1 MFHQTAPL
9 QSDLTVPGK
18 ACPDPS
24 HIHTL
29 CKKSGNA
36 VPGFR
41 QICPGITNSVEDV
54 IVARDIILAKDT
66 GAQLHLC
73 HCSTKDSV
81 LMVKVAKEEGVRVSA
96 EVCPHHFT
104 LSTDDMKEAD
114 TNYKMNPPLR
124 TKEDVKA
131 LREGLRDG
139 IMEVISTD
147 HAPHTFEDKN
157 RSMQEAP
164 FGIVGLE
171 TAACLTHNELVLG
184 GYLTPMQMAE

>member
-1 MFHQTAPL
+1 MNA
-9 QSDLTVPGK
+9 DAK
-18 ACPDPS
+18 AKE
-24 HIHTL
+24 L
-29 CKKSGNA
+29 GL
-36 VPGFR
+36 
-41 QICPGITNSVEDV
+41 PGITNSVEDV

-184 GYLTPMQMAE
+184 GYLTPMQMAACMSYHRHRLSVLIREISSREKRQMS